1 MAFLERRVV
10 MDNKLQ
16 EQEEIEI
23 FEQCLPQ
30 FLQDDINA
38 LVEGERTNSTLLDC
52 LYCEVQASINVA
64 FYGGMITEKEA
75 DFLRKKYLGLERQR
89 QD

>member
-1 MAFLERRVV
+1 M
-10 MDNKLQ
+10 
-16 EQEEIEI
+16 EI

-52 LYCEVQASINVA
+52 LYCEVQGSINSA
-64 FYGGMITEKEA
+64 LYDNMITKEQA
-75 DFLRKKYLGLERQR
+75 EYLRKKYL
-89 QD
+89 